1 MPDLFAAMFLLC
13 VFIALMA
20 AIVFMCRR
28 NRVLIFRPSE
38 KWPNAVTSLEG
49 AVLIF
54 LALAFSP

>member
-13 VFIALMA
+13 VFIAVMA

-38 KWPNAVTSLEG
+38 K
-49 AVLIF
+49 
-54 LALAFSP
+54 